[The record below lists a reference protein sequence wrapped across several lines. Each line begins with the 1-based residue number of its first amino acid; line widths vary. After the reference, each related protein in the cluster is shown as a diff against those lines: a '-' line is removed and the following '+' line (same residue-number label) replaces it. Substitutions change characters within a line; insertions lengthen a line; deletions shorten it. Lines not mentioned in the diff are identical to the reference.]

1 MNQLRSER
9 GQAAVLTV
17 IFLAAIL
24 GAVALVLDVGSWF
37 REQRDTQSAAD
48 AAALAAA
55 QELPYSTALADAR
68 VVSYLAKNRGGTA
81 KVIYSSKW
89 ATNDTITV
97 EVERNAPGV
106 FSKLF
111 GIDSVDVAA
120 RSTARAGGLQEAR
133 WVAPITVNE
142 KHPELNCDV
151 GPDGKPIPCFGK
163 ATEITLADLHKPGSG
178 NAAGSFGL
186 INLDRSAPGN
196 VGAEVLGG
204 WIRRGFDQY
213 MPLGLYRASPSAG
226 FNSSHIQNALEFRT
240 GDDLLF
246 PIYRSI
252 VGSGQNARFDV
263 IGWVAFNVTGK
274 KIQGNEG
281 KVFGAFTQVIWE
293 GIQSTSGDNLNFG
306 TRAVALVE

>member
-1 MNQLRSER
+1 MSDLRSER

-17 IFLAAIL
+17 IFLVAIL

-37 REQRDTQSAAD
+37 REQRDTQVAAD

-55 QELPYSTALADAR
+55 QELPYDTALADAR
-68 VVSYLAKNRGGTA
+68 VSSYLAKNRGGTA
-81 KVIYSSKW
+81 QVTYSSKW

-97 EVERNAPGV
+97 AVERKTPGV

-111 GIDSVDVAA
+111 GIDSVDVGA

-151 GPDGKPIPCFGK
+151 GGDGKPIPCFGQPT
-163 ATEITLADLHKPGSG
+163 AITLADLHKPGSS

-186 INLDRSAPGN
+186 INLDRNAPGN
-196 VGAEVLGG
+196 IGAEDLGA

-213 MPLGLYRASPSAG
+213 MPLGLYRASPSTE
-226 FNSSHIQNALEFRT
+226 FNSSHIQNALQIRT

-252 VGSGQNARFDV
+252 TGTGQTARFDV
-263 IGWVAFNVTGK
+263 IGWVGFNVTGK
-274 KIQGNEG
+274 QIQGDKG
-281 KVFGAFTQVIWE
+281 KVFGAFTKVIWE
-293 GIQSTSGDNLNFG
+293 GIQSTSGSNLNFG
-306 TRAVALVE
+306 TRAIALIE